1 MNLEKMTKALAALGL
16 VVVFLLPVALA
27 HYFES
32 ESVPH
37 TAAAAK
43 PAADHIARGRAARE
57 SIRNGELGFIRNCG
71 MCHGFE
77 ASGKVGVA
85 PSLSNPDFLALAT
98 DGFIRKTVREGRLG
112 TAMAPRR
119 DVPRETLN
127 DIIAY
132 LRSLPQRPITPVAL
146 DLDRQARGDA
156 ENGRHNFSAY
166 CSSCHGPNGGGY
178 VELGTAPGIGLPGFL
193 RLASDDYILQ
203 TVKRGRVGTPMRS
216 FLGSQGLAN
225 LSEQDIDDIIVFL
238 RSNDPALEPDFS
250 ERMGEETYQRNCAAC
265 HQPGGQGLVGVAPS
279 LSSPEFLALASDD
292 LIRKTVRRGRLGTPM
307 VPRHGITDWEL
318 EAIVEYLRSLPAN
331 GKSDLEVDYDLRIE
345 GDAER
350 GRQNFTTYC
359 APCHG
364 PRGEG
369 YAAGGSGPG
378 IGLPSFLGAVADD
391 YIFKT
396 VKYGRTGTPMRP
408 FVGPQGL
415 AQLEE
420 EDVNDIVVFLRSR
433 SVFP

>member
-1 MNLEKMTKALAALGL
+1 
-16 VVVFLLPVALA
+16 
-27 HYFES
+27 
-32 ESVPH
+32 
-37 TAAAAK
+37 
-43 PAADHIARGRAARE
+43 
-57 SIRNGELGFIRNCG
+57 
-71 MCHGFE
+71 
-77 ASGKVGVA
+77 
-85 PSLSNPDFLALAT
+85 
-98 DGFIRKTVREGRLG
+98 
-112 TAMAPRR
+112 
-119 DVPRETLN
+119 
-127 DIIAY
+127 
-132 LRSLPQRPITPVAL
+132 
-146 DLDRQARGDA
+146 
-156 ENGRHNFSAY
+156 
-166 CSSCHGPNGGGY
+166 
-178 VELGTAPGIGLPGFL
+178 
-193 RLASDDYILQ
+193 
-203 TVKRGRVGTPMRS
+203 MRS

-318 EAIVEYLRSLPAN
+318 EAIVEYLRSLSAN

-396 VKYGRTGTPMRP
+396 VKYGRTGTPMQPLRGTAGASSAGRGGCERHRRLPPQPLSFSLTIDHTPGRLTTCNDAISSRVPQRRQLWRRQLWLVWRQTRGGPFPQVTSMSWKAPRLRQICYQPARTAVLAAVPFCRHRMAGSPTLCRTRTTRP
-408 FVGPQGL
+408 TK
-415 AQLEE
+415 ACSA
-420 EDVNDIVVFLRSR
+420 LRA
-433 SVFP
+433 